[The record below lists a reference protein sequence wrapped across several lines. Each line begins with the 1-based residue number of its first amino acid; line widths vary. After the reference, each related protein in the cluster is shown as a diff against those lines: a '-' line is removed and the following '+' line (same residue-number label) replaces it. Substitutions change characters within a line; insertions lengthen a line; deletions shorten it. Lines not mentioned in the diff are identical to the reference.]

1 MYYNLIKWFSFT
13 LQNNVILGFQ
23 RNSLVLKSTA
33 FLFSFGKVCHVW
45 SILCDIETIWMTVG
59 KFPHRE
65 PRTKCHAFM

>member
-23 RNSLVLKSTA
+23 RNSLVLKSPA

-45 SILCDIETIWMTVG
+45 SMTMWYRNHMDDCG
-59 KFPHRE
+59 
-65 PRTKCHAFM
+65 